1 MSRGLGDVYKRQM
14 MAPPSSTDGTLTD
27 EVPAI
32 PDSTPSTAMPAP
44 PFPDSPPSTA
54 MPAPPTLDS
63 ATPAAM
69 PAPPAPAAVA
79 STDGDADPDANFVD
93 ELDQLIQAGGPDLV
107 YPPIGHGLS
116 GTVIGY
122 EALARF
128 AGRRPTGRWFQLAH
142 EAGRGADLELTI
154 LRQVVDRLDES
165 DGKSYLACN
174 LSPTIIGDARLNQ
187 IASMHRSDRLVIEL
201 TGRDT
206 ASELRMLKR
215 ELEALRDDR
224 KRVGVHLSSLDQT
237 TLSCLVMEQP
247 DMVKLD
253 VELTRR
259 LASGEESI
267 APEFLRRCRH
277 EGIFVVAVGVE
288 TDDDLHAVE
297 AIGADAYQGFLIDD
311 RT

>member
-1 MSRGLGDVYKRQM
+1 ML
-14 MAPPSSTDGTLTD
+14 PPPSTDGTLTD
-27 EVPAI
+27 GAPAQ
-32 PDSTPSTAMPAP
+32 PATAP
-44 PFPDSPPSTA
+44 
-54 MPAPPTLDS
+54 S
-63 ATPAAM
+63 ATATATAASSG
-69 PAPPAPAAVA
+69 PEATV
-79 STDGDADPDANFVD
+79 DPDANFVD
-93 ELDQLIQAGGPDLV
+93 ELERLIHAGGPNLV
-107 YPPIGHGLS
+107 YQPIVHGLS

-128 AGRRPTGRWFQLAH
+128 AGQRPTGRWFQLAE
-142 EAGRGADLELTI
+142 EAGMAADLELTI
-154 LRQVVDRLDES
+154 LRQVIDRLDQS
-165 DGKSYLACN
+165 DGQSYLACN
-174 LSPTIIGDARLNQ
+174 LSPTIIRDARLNQ

-224 KRVGVHLSSLDQT
+224 KRVGVHVSSLDQT

-259 LASGEESI
+259 LASGEESF

-288 TDDDLHAVE
+288 TDDDLRAVE

-311 RT
+311 RA